1 MSITSIVRSR
11 CVYTLALVMW
21 VTLLGCQSTSNDKK
35 LQSVASVP
43 IEHRFDALTQAFE
56 ASRVNYS
63 SDDFIYQAQL
73 LELAMMSWQGGRGLN
88 QAQLD
93 TLNRYAVELGDIR
106 TSDVLIR
113 QGASVLPSQ
122 LVSAIRSGNSSR
134 LKHYLKGAPV
144 QKQGEPSPL
153 TTAIQKGRVD
163 MVKAILNAG
172 YDPDGLALGHYD
184 PMMVPLYVAC
194 RYGNDPQIVKL
205 LLDAGAKASV
215 KDAMSFA
222 LDNPEGAEIVK
233 LLSSTNSSPTRQELD
248 RSLLAA
254 IKSGQVDGADEFIHL
269 GANPHRVKSEL
280 CQILPSNVNVVEF
293 LYAWCGDSAAQFTES
308 ALQSIYNGDDK
319 LLSALLA
326 AGVSPY
332 DKVMYKPYSME
343 TTLGC
348 VGILSA
354 EPVMTRAFLF
364 AGFSPNALC
373 FDAPVLEVIER
384 RQELCRDDDCFSRH
398 ESIQKSLVSMGATLE
413 SDDSLLNFENLIKVA
428 VTAGTGALVS
438 SSGIDAYHGAEIFS
452 ATLNDVW
459 IDGQGNSLS
468 KLAERYAA
476 GDFSIQ
482 DPQLRSLMNQTQ
494 HFKSKQKQVE
504 ATLLRQSKMEEERK
518 RQSAYEEKKQAQRNQ
533 QDQMHARKDNMKV
546 LEREQ
551 MLAQQQAEKARR
563 EEAEKEAR
571 KQRELAKQ
579 REAQARQQEEQAYLD
594 KLKVG
599 GRFAAK
605 ACYGDVHIGGVLPK
619 VRPKVVSCIDVYYKA
634 TCPSTVRSERGVLTN
649 FVSMGTGCF
658 GDTDKLSSNLGCDP
672 KDLRVVVEKVVKCG

>member
-11 CVYTLALVMW
+11 CIYTLALVML

-43 IEHRFDALTQAFE
+43 IEQRFDALTQAFE

-73 LELAMMSWQGGRGLN
+73 LELAMMSWKGGRGLN

-113 QGASVLPSQ
+113 QGASVLPNQ
-122 LVSAIRSGNSSR
+122 LISAIRSGNSSR

-153 TTAIQKGRVD
+153 TTAIQQGRVD

-222 LDNPEGAEIVK
+222 LDNPKGAEIVK
-233 LLSSTNSSPTRQELD
+233 LLSSTDSSPTPQELD

-254 IKSGQVDGADEFIHL
+254 IKSGQVNGADEFIHL

-293 LYAWCGDSAAQFTES
+293 LYAWCGDSPTQFTES
-308 ALQSIYNGDDK
+308 ALQSVYNGDDK

-373 FDAPVLEVIER
+373 FNDPVLEVIER

-398 ESIQKSLVSMGATLE
+398 ESIQRSLISMGANLE
-413 SDDSLLNFENLIKVA
+413 SDDSIFNFENLIKVA
-428 VTAGTGALVS
+428 VTAGTGALVT
-438 SSGIDAYHGAEIFS
+438 SSGIDAYHGTEIFS

-459 IDGQGNSLS
+459 RDGQGNSLA
-468 KLAERYAA
+468 KLAERYSA

-482 DPQLRSLMNQTQ
+482 DPQLRAMMEQTQ
-494 HFKSKQKQVE
+494 QYSSKRKYAETIIPLRSSDTTALLSSTDAGIKSFYE
-504 ATLLRQSKMEEERK
+504 LAASGESPSIEEMLADEEEM
-518 RQSAYEEKKQAQRNQ
+518 EKLGISMTGLTCN
-533 QDQMHARKDNMKV
+533 DNITGSWKSNAGF
-546 LEREQ
+546 ETFEF
-551 MLAQQQAEKARR
+551 KASGRVR
-563 EEAEKEAR
+563 YLSNDVTGQYYTKGSMIWSSTADTLTISYNYLRTYSKPDNDLKKES
-571 KQRELAKQ
+571 KPKTETVSCKFMGQF
-579 REAQARQQEEQAYLD
+579 
-594 KLKVG
+594 LK
-599 GRFAAK
+599 
-605 ACYGDVHIGGVLPK
+605 IGG
-619 VRPKVVSCIDVYYKA
+619 
-634 TCPSTVRSERGVLTN
+634 
-649 FVSMGTGCF
+649 
-658 GDTDKLSSNLGCDP
+658 KLYSRD
-672 KDLRVVVEKVVKCG
+672 

>member
-11 CVYTLALVMW
+11 CIYTLALMVL
-21 VTLLGCQSTSNDKK
+21 VTLLGCQTTSNDKK

-43 IEHRFDALTQAFE
+43 IEQRFDALTQAFE
-56 ASRVNYS
+56 ASRINYS

-73 LELAMMSWQGGRGLN
+73 LELAMTSWRGGRGLN

-106 TSDVLIR
+106 TSDALIR

-122 LVSAIRSGNSSR
+122 LISAIRSGSSSR
-134 LKHYLKGAPV
+134 LKRYLKGAPV

-153 TTAIQKGRVD
+153 TTAIQQGRAD

-172 YDPDGLALGHYD
+172 YDPDGLALGHYE

-194 RYGNDPQIVKL
+194 RYGSDPRIVKL

-222 LDNPEGAEIVK
+222 LENPEGAEIVK
-233 LLSSTNSSPTRQELD
+233 LLSSFNSSPTPRELD

-254 IKSGQVDGADEFIHL
+254 IKSGQVDGADDFIHL

-280 CQILPSNVNVVEF
+280 CQILPSNVSVVEF
-293 LYAWCGDSAAQFTES
+293 LYAWCGDSAEQFTAAAS
-308 ALQSIYNGDDK
+308 QSVYSGDDK
-319 LLSALLA
+319 MLSALLA

-373 FDAPVLEVIER
+373 FDDPVLEVIER
-384 RQELCRDDDCFSRH
+384 RRELCRDDDCFSRH
-398 ESIQKSLVSMGATLE
+398 DSIRNSLLSMGATPE
-413 SDDSLLNFENLIKVA
+413 SDDSLLNFENLMKVA

-438 SSGIDAYHGAEIFS
+438 SSGIDAYHGTEIFS

-459 IDGQGNSLS
+459 SDGQSNSLS
-468 KLAERYAA
+468 KLAERYSA

-482 DPQLRSLMNQTQ
+482 DPQLRSLMSQTQ
-494 HFKSKQKQVE
+494 QFKSKQKQVE
-504 ATLLRQSKMEEERK
+504 AVLLRQSEMEEERK
-518 RQSAYEEKKQAQRNQ
+518 RQSVYEEKQQAQRDQ
-533 QDQMHARKDNMKV
+533 QDQKRAQEAKKKA

-551 MLAQQQAEKARR
+551 MLARQQAEKARK
-563 EEAEKEAR
+563 EEAR

-579 REAQARQQEEQAYLD
+579 QEAQVRQQAEQVYLG

-605 ACYGDVHIGGVLPK
+605 ACYGEVHVGGMLPK
-619 VRPKVVSCIDVYYKA
+619 VSPKVVSCVDVHYKA

-672 KDLRVVVEKVVKCG
+672 KDLRVVVEKVVKCQ